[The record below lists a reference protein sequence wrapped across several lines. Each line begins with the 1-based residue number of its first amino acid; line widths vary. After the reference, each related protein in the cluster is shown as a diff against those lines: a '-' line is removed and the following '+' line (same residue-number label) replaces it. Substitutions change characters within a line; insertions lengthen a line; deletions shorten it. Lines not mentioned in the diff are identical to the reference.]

1 MPDNTIPEQ
10 KPKRNPIRPWM
21 LLLIVGAAV
30 GIWMLR
36 GQARKGQAGGNESQK
51 SERNTKGGGRGSQPM
66 PVAVAKA
73 RRGDIPVYQTGLGS
87 VTAFYTVTVRSRVD
101 GQLMRV
107 LVKEGDFVREG
118 QPLAQIDPRP
128 FQVQLQQAEG
138 QMARD
143 QAQLQNARLD
153 LARYQTLIAQD
164 AIPRQQLDTQK
175 ATVQQFEGTVKQDEA
190 AIANARLQITYA
202 NITAPISGRVG
213 LRQVDPGNIVHASD
227 ANGLIV
233 ITQLQPITALFTI
246 PEDSLQPVLKKLRAG
261 SRLPVEAFNRDFTRK
276 LDSGRLL
283 TVDNQIDPQ
292 TGTSTMKAVFDN
304 RAGTLFPNQFVNI
317 RMLVDTE
324 RNQVIIPAVALQ
336 HGQQGTFVYVLK
348 PDSTAEARPVTVGIT
363 VDETM
368 SIRSGLSEG
377 ETVITEGTDKLQP
390 GSPVRAREPNST
402 PRQRKGGGP
411 PA

>member
-1 MPDNTIPEQ
+1 MSETRTPET
-10 KPKRNPIRPWM
+10 KPARSAIRLWM
-21 LLLIVGAAV
+21 VLLLLAV
-30 GIWMLR
+30 GIGLWLLR
-36 GQARKGQAGGNESQK
+36 GQARKSQPANAQQ
-51 SERNTKGGGRGSQPM
+51 SARNTKGGGRGSQPM

-73 RRGDIPVYQTGLGS
+73 HRGDIPVFQTGLGS

-107 LVKEGDFVREG
+107 LVREGDYVTQG

-128 FQVQLQQAEG
+128 FEVQLQQAEG

-143 QAQLQNARLD
+143 EAQLQNAQLD

-175 ATVQQFEGTVKQDEA
+175 AAVRQFEGAVKQDQA
-190 AIANARLQITYA
+190 AINNARLQLTYA

-227 ANGLIV
+227 TTGLLV

-246 PEDSLQPVLKKLRAG
+246 PEDSLPPVLKKLRAG
-261 SRLPVEAFNRDFTRK
+261 SRLPVDAFNRDFTRK
-276 LDSGRLL
+276 LDSGHLL

-292 TGTSTMKAVFDN
+292 TGTSTLKAVFEN
-304 RAGTLFPNQFVNI
+304 RGSLLFPNQFVNI

-336 HGQQGTFVYVLK
+336 RGQQGTFVYVLK
-348 PDSTAEARPVTVGIT
+348 PDNTVEARPVTVGVT
-363 VDETM
+363 VDEIM
-368 SIRSGLSEG
+368 SIRSGLNEG

-390 GSPVRAREPNST
+390 GSPVRAREPNAA
-402 PRQRKGGGP
+402 PRQRRGGP
-411 PA
+411 PS